1 MRRLLILL
9 LVAILVASAAA
20 WLADHE
26 GRLVIDWLGYRIETS
41 FAVLVLVL
49 SLVFL
54 TGIGITRLV
63 IFLWRD
69 LPFSPKK
76 RAERRTARGYEALN
90 RAIVALAAGDRRE
103 ARKLTRK
110 AAALLPPQPLTHV
123 IAAVAAKLAE
133 DHEEVHR
140 HYEALAADD
149 KAAFLGL
156 RGLIAE
162 ARAEGRWDEAR
173 RHARRAAA
181 LRPKSA
187 WAQKTL
193 LELDVRA
200 ADWEAALVSLEAARK
215 AGAFDEE
222 TARRHR
228 AALLYCRAV
237 EADLAGDGA
246 RALDL
251 AQKALA
257 LRPGFTPAALLAARH
272 LIAAGKKKAAERVL
286 RRAWDA
292 VPHPALVAPYLALE
306 PNETG
311 HARYKRIESLVARR
325 REHVESRIALAEAAL
340 AAKRFDVAQE
350 ILRSGPLEEDER
362 LPRLRLRLA
371 EAEGDE
377 QAIRR
382 WRDAAARARAHAA
395 WMCAGCGAE
404 RALWTAVCPACGR
417 FDSHVWST
425 SAAPPRGAVGAPAE
439 PLALFAGGAG
449 GEAGAKP

>member
-1 MRRLLILL
+1 MSRLLFALL
-9 LVAILVASAAA
+9 IAIVLASGAA

-41 FAVLVLVL
+41 VAVLVLAL
-49 SLVFL
+49 ALVFL
-54 TGIGITRLV
+54 AGIGLQRLV
-63 IFLWRD
+63 TFLWRD

-90 RAIVALAAGDRRE
+90 RAIVALAAGERKQ

-110 AAALLPPQPLTHV
+110 AAALLPPQPLSHV
-123 IAAVAAKLAE
+123 IAAEAAKLAE
-133 DHEEVHR
+133 DRDAAHR

-162 ARAEGRWDEAR
+162 ARTEGRWEEAR
-173 RHARRAAA
+173 RLARKAAV

-193 LELDVRA
+193 FELDVRA
-200 ADWEAALVSLEAARK
+200 TDWAAALVSLEAAGK
-215 AGAFDEE
+215 AGAFDDA

-228 AALLYCRAV
+228 AALLYCQAV

-272 LIAAGKKKAAERVL
+272 LVAAGKRTAAERVL

-292 VPHPALVAPYLALE
+292 APHPALVPPYLALDPQE
-306 PNETG
+306 SS
-311 HARYKRIESLVARR
+311 HARYKRVAALVARR

-340 AAKRFDVAQE
+340 AAKRLDVVHE
-350 ILRSGPLEEDER
+350 VLRSGPLEADVR
-362 LPRLRLRLA
+362 LLDLRARLA
-371 EAEGDE
+371 AAEGDE
-377 QAIRR
+377 EAISH

-395 WMCAGCGAE
+395 WVCEGCGAE

-417 FDSHVWST
+417 FDSHVWHDAT
-425 SAAPPRGAVGAPAE
+425 AAARGVVEAAAEPPALFDGSAAGDADTTR
-439 PLALFAGGAG
+439 
-449 GEAGAKP
+449 

>member
-1 MRRLLILL
+1 MRRLLIALL
-9 LVAILVASAAA
+9 LAIVVASGAA
-20 WLADHE
+20 WLAGHD
-26 GRLVIDWLGYRIETS
+26 GRLVVDWLGYRIETS
-41 FAVLVLVL
+41 LAVLVLAF

-54 TGIGITRLV
+54 AGIGVTRLA
-63 IFLWRD
+63 IFLRRD

-110 AAALLPPQPLTHV
+110 ATALLPPQPLTHV
-123 IAAVAAKLAE
+123 IAAEAARLAE
-133 DHEEVHR
+133 DHDAAHR

-162 ARAEGRWDEAR
+162 ARAEARWDEAR
-173 RHARRAAA
+173 RLARQAAA

-193 LELDVRA
+193 FDLDVRA
-200 ADWEAALVSLEAARK
+200 TDWEAALVSLEAAQK

-222 TARRHR
+222 AARRHR

-237 EADLAGDGA
+237 EADLAGDGTGA
-246 RALDL
+246 RDL
-251 AQKALA
+251 ARKALA

-272 LIAAGKKKAAERVL
+272 LVAAGKRTAAERVL

-292 VPHPALVAPYLALE
+292 APHPALVAPYLALDPQE
-306 PNETG
+306 SG
-311 HARYKRIESLVARR
+311 HARYKRVESLVARR

-340 AAKRFDVAQE
+340 AAKRFDVAHE
-350 ILRSGPLEEDER
+350 VLRGGPLEEDER
-362 LPRLRLRLA
+362 LPGLRLRLA
-371 EAEGDE
+371 EVEGDDR
-377 QAIRR
+377 AIRH

-395 WMCAGCGAE
+395 WVCAGCGAE
-404 RALWTAVCPACGR
+404 RALWTATCPACGR
-417 FDSHVWST
+417 FDSHVWSGG
-425 SAAPPRGAVGAPAE
+425 AASLRRVADTPAE
-439 PLALFAGGAG
+439 PPALFDGSAAGKA
-449 GEAGAKP
+449 EATG